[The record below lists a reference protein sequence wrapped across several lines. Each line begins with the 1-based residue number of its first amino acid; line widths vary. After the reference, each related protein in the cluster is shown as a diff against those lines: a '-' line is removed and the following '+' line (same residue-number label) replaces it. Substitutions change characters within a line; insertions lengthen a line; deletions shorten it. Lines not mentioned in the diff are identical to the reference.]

1 MSTSRPIKVGLLKES
16 ELEEAGR
23 IVRLAFG
30 TFLGLPDP
38 LDFMRD
44 RNLMTPR
51 WRSTHVKVIA
61 AREGGRLIGSNVV
74 TRWGS
79 FGFFGPVTVLP
90 EYWDRGVAQRL
101 LESTMTIFDRWCVR
115 HTGLFTFPQSAKH
128 VGLYQK
134 FGYWPRYLTAIM
146 TRTLKADSALQA
158 NPANAPALLSAF
170 TKSQCQEGKV
180 EHGVKKR
187 RSGGSVLRSPDPARL
202 TVQRCPE
209 FYKLLW
215 QRGQPVFYAFDLL
228 WLDGEDLPAK
238 PLIER
243 KRMLKRLLP
252 PPPSSPIL
260 YAQHVERT
268 GIEFYRL
275 ACDRDL
281 ESVVAKL
288 KRRRIRP
295 GLVQD
300 SGTRAIRRTKPA

>member
-1 MSTSRPIKVGLLKES
+1 MRRRCYRPS
-16 ELEEAGR
+16 
-23 IVRLAFG
+23 
-30 TFLGLPDP
+30 P
-38 LDFMRD
+38 
-44 RNLMTPR
+44 
-51 WRSTHVKVIA
+51 
-61 AREGGRLIGSNVV
+61 
-74 TRWGS
+74 
-79 FGFFGPVTVLP
+79 
-90 EYWDRGVAQRL
+90 
-101 LESTMTIFDRWCVR
+101 
-115 HTGLFTFPQSAKH
+115 
-128 VGLYQK
+128 
-134 FGYWPRYLTAIM
+134 
-146 TRTLKADSALQA
+146 KAS
-158 NPANAPALLSAF
+158 
-170 TKSQCQEGKV
+170 
-180 EHGVKKR
+180 VKKAKSSTGSR
-187 RSGGSVLRSPDPARL
+187 NGILGGSVLRSPDPARL

-281 ESVVAKL
+281 ESGVAKL

-300 SGTRAIRRTKPA
+300 SG

>member
-1 MSTSRPIKVGLLKES
+1 
-16 ELEEAGR
+16 
-23 IVRLAFG
+23 
-30 TFLGLPDP
+30 
-38 LDFMRD
+38 
-44 RNLMTPR
+44 
-51 WRSTHVKVIA
+51 
-61 AREGGRLIGSNVV
+61 
-74 TRWGS
+74 
-79 FGFFGPVTVLP
+79 
-90 EYWDRGVAQRL
+90 
-101 LESTMTIFDRWCVR
+101 
-115 HTGLFTFPQSAKH
+115 
-128 VGLYQK
+128 
-134 FGYWPRYLTAIM
+134 
-146 TRTLKADSALQA
+146 
-158 NPANAPALLSAF
+158 
-170 TKSQCQEGKV
+170 
-180 EHGVKKR
+180 
-187 RSGGSVLRSPDPARL
+187 
-202 TVQRCPE
+202 
-209 FYKLLW
+209 
-215 QRGQPVFYAFDLL
+215 VFYAFDLL